1 MIVGSIQMGFVIW
14 AFYAWQP
21 YLLDLLGRDA
31 IWVAG
36 LISAAVALATIAG
49 NQVVDAVSRYCGRR
63 TTLLLGAAG
72 IQSAAAIL
80 LGLTSS
86 FWIALAA
93 LLAIMGALGVEG
105 PVRQAYLQY
114 VIPSERR
121 ATVTSFD
128 SMVSG
133 VGGVGGQLGLGAL
146 GEARSVPA
154 AFVAGGVA
162 VAGAIPVL
170 AAVRRIGGSAD
181 AIVGRKAGVEG
192 SCAAAGLPTVSTVEA
207 QPVGEPD
214 AAVAVRAS

>member
-1 MIVGSIQMGFVIW
+1 
-14 AFYAWQP
+14 
-21 YLLDLLGRDA
+21 
-31 IWVAG
+31 
-36 LISAAVALATIAG
+36 
-49 NQVVDAVSRYCGRR
+49 
-63 TTLLLGAAG
+63 
-72 IQSAAAIL
+72 
-80 LGLTSS
+80 
-86 FWIALAA
+86 
-93 LLAIMGALGVEG
+93 
-105 PVRQAYLQY
+105 VRQAYLQY